1 MPETYLPGRA
11 KQGLPYR
18 QDGGGDPLA
27 YLMLPRGGR
36 FGSKLI
42 AGLAGKTRKKRR
54 KAKS

>member
-1 MPETYLPGRA
+1 MNPERGAL
-11 KQGLPYR
+11 KGLAYR
-18 QDGGGDPLA
+18 QDDGGDPLA
-27 YLMLPRGGR
+27 HLMLPRGGR

>member
-11 KQGLPYR
+11 KQGKPYR
-18 QDGGGDPLA
+18 KDDGGDPLA
-27 YLMLPRGGR
+27 HLMLPRGGR